1 MQTINA
7 NGADLHVAVSGP
19 ENGPAVM
26 FSNSL
31 GTDLRVWDDLIP
43 HLPAGLR
50 VVRYD
55 KRGHGLS
62 EETPGPYSIG
72 QLADDAAALIEALGL
87 RRVVFVGLSIGGLIG
102 QSLAARRPDLLAGL
116 VISNSAA
123 KIGDAAMWNARID
136 AIRRNGLASIAE
148 PTMERWFSPAFRAEG
163 RDGVWQR
170 MLSRQPQ
177 DGYIACCEA
186 IAGADLT
193 AAAGN
198 LGLPVQVIAGGHDGS
213 TPPDLVRATADLIPG
228 ARFDVIDEAAHIPCV
243 EAPAAHVAILSRFL
257 KEVGHA

>member
-1 MQTINA
+1 MQTIQA
-7 NGADLHVAVSGP
+7 NGADLHVALSGP
-19 ENGPAVM
+19 DRGPAVM

-43 HLPAGLR
+43 HLPQGLR
-50 VVRYD
+50 LVRYD

-62 EETPGPYSIG
+62 EETPGPYAIET
-72 QLADDAAALIEALGL
+72 LADDAAALIDALGL
-87 RRVVFVGLSIGGLIG
+87 GHVVFVGLSIGGLIG

-123 KIGDAAMWNARID
+123 KIGDAAMWGARIG
-136 AIRRNGLASIAE
+136 AIRQNGLASIAA

-163 RDGVWQR
+163 RDGPWRR
-170 MLSRQPQ
+170 MLARQPQ
-177 DGYIACCEA
+177 EGYIACCEA
-186 IAGADLT
+186 IAGADLS
-193 AAAGN
+193 AAARD

-228 ARFDVIDEAAHIPCV
+228 ARFDVIDEAAHLPCV
-243 EAPAAHVAILSRFL
+243 EAPAAHAALLSRFL
-257 KEVGHA
+257 KDIGHV